1 MPVFIARITN
11 LIKAFYAA
19 GLCPAVLLKFIKIYV
34 NFIDFLGIFS
44 YTMLKGGR

>member
-1 MPVFIARITN
+1 MPVFIERITN

-19 GLCPAVLLKFIKIYV
+19 GLCPAVLLKFTKIDV
-34 NFIDFLGIFS
+34 NFIDFLGIVS